1 MDLSKKIN
9 QYLILFILAFIW
21 GASFILIKKGL
32 ISFSGNQVGALRN
45 FISFLI
51 LLPFSI
57 KNLKKVNK
65 SNIKSLIIVG
75 FIGNGF
81 PALLFAIAQT
91 KIPSLLAGILN
102 STTPIFTLII
112 GYLFYKIKG
121 NIYNVIGI
129 VVGLI
134 GSIGL
139 ISYGN
144 ENIFSGYNIY
154 ILLVLIAGIFYAIN
168 LNEIKAKLN
177 DLDVV
182 TITSIAFLIIGPFA
196 GIYLFSSDFVGRLS
210 NPDALLNLFYVS
222 ILAIFSSVIAVTIF
236 TVLIKYTT
244 TLFASSVTYIIPIF
258 AIFWGVF
265 DGESISL
272 LQIIFTIIIIFG
284 VYLVNKSSKN

>member
-32 ISFSGNQVGALRN
+32 ISFSGNQVGALRI

>member
-1 MDLSKKIN
+1 MNLSKKIN

-32 ISFSGNQVGALRN
+32 ISFSGNQVGALRI

-91 KIPSLLAGILN
+91 KIPSFLAGILN